1 MNVFK
6 KKYNFSERLKE
17 SKKIL
22 LKYPNHVPVII
33 QQSKNSKIPIIDKHK
48 FIVPNE
54 VTVGQFMYI
63 IRKRIRLSPSKAM
76 YIFVEHD
83 ISRDKKEYI
92 IPTNTEII
100 GNLYNK
106 YKAECLFLYVV
117 INGENTFGNI

>member
-1 MNVFK
+1 MNNFK
-6 KKYNFSERLKE
+6 KKYNFVERLKE
-17 SKKIL
+17 SKRIL
-22 LKYPNHVPVII
+22 LKYPNHVPII
-33 QQSKNSKIPIIDKHK
+33 IKQSKNSKIPMIDKHK

-54 VTVGQFMYI
+54 VTLGQFMYI

-76 YIFVEHD
+76 YLFVEHD
-83 ISRDKKEYI
+83 IAHGKKEYI
-92 IPTNTEII
+92 IPPNTEII